1 MGFRGMIAAF
11 AVLALLGTGSGAR
24 AGIFEVGA
32 GYSYRHS
39 AYNNGSF
46 TSTTTWNASFG
57 YFFTQDSQ
65 VEFLYSDSSSRDF
78 VTGAQDIQYRDRVY
92 SMNFVYHLLRE
103 SSQVRPFFRAGVGQ
117 LNRDATG
124 TYAGGFSPPG
134 RLDQVTVVGGFG
146 IKAKIGAQLGLKAEM
161 TSYLTGGSISTW
173 KDNLA
178 VLIGGSFYF

>member
-1 MGFRGMIAAF
+1 MGYRIAIGMI
-11 AVLALLGTGSGAR
+11 VLLGFGTAAQ
-24 AGIFEVGA
+24 AGIFEIGG

-39 AYNNGSF
+39 SYNNGSF

-65 VEFLYSDSSSRDF
+65 VEFLYSDSSSIDF
-78 VTGAQDIQYRDRVY
+78 VTGAQDIHYRDRVY
-92 SMNFVYHLLRE
+92 SLNFVYHLLSE

-146 IKAKIGAQLGLKAEM
+146 LKAKISSQIGLKAEM
-161 TSYLTGGSISTW
+161 TSYLTGGSVSTW
-173 KDNLA
+173 KDNIA